1 LFFGISHTWNE
12 IDVNDDNIFFS
23 VQGNLA
29 FGNANESDIYFI
41 DNYKNRF
48 KYADP
53 WQSAYQKGGT
63 PYGYRNGISCR
74 NNFYDNCHQ
83 YFLSMKGKQLVWRF
97 YNGGSRIADLEIPN
111 EAFVQRSQYDIN
123 ALSQMKHSVYS
134 GL

>member
-1 LFFGISHTWNE
+1 MFFGISHTWNE
-12 IDVNDDNIFFS
+12 IDVNDDNIGFS
-23 VQGNLA
+23 VQGNVA

-48 KYADP
+48 KYAYP

-63 PYGYRNGISCR
+63 PYGYRNRISCR

-97 YNGGSRIADLEIPN
+97 YNGGSRIANLEIPN

-123 ALSQMKHSVYS
+123 TLSQMKYSVYS